1 MIGEKNTT
9 KVGIGILFFEYRYIG
24 QTDSGI
30 YILLSRECTGGMG
43 IFPRLLMVTFE
54 KDKKMIIDWDRKI
67 IHKDKDQLLIKKV
80 GEIALGDHWI
90 GELNVEGNKLFIGSD
105 VGKYA
110 PKNEEGE
117 PLNATSTILEIIF

>member
-1 MIGEKNTT
+1 VSLCLCCKGTEKIQERFCYERVLTFQSEFSFVRDNLR
-9 KVGIGILFFEYRYIG
+9 IFDRYIG

-54 KDKKMIIDWDRKI
+54 KDKGMIIDWDRKI

-105 VGKYA
+105 VG
-110 PKNEEGE
+110 
-117 PLNATSTILEIIF
+117 